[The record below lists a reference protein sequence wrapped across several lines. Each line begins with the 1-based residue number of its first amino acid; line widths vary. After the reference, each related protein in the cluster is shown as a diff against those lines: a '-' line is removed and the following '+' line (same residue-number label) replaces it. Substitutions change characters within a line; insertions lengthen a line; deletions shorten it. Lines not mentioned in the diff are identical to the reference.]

1 MTETGSAH
9 SRPAQS
15 ARFTPRT
22 RPVVPPIHQS
32 VTYFLDDEA
41 YKDVQAGG
49 LDEIWY
55 GRFRNPTVD
64 VVAEQVGRLE
74 AAEAAF
80 MTSSGMGAIAT
91 TLLTLLRAG
100 DRVVRANQ
108 VYGDTRDLL
117 VRDLPAWGFDVE
129 QVDAMDLEAWRA
141 AVAAGP
147 TKVVYVETL
156 ANPQLDLADLPGIAE
171 VAHDAGALLVVDN
184 TFATPYNVQPLTLG
198 ADVVVN
204 SATKFLNGHSDAIA
218 GVVAG
223 DFDRVR
229 EVQRRVITLGT
240 CLDPHAAY
248 LVWRG
253 LQTFELRIA
262 RSNATAL
269 RLAAALVERD
279 DVVSVRHPGLPGY
292 EHAEVAARVLRSDGN
307 APRTGGMVTFTVAGG
322 DQRALRVMRR
332 LEIGCEATS
341 LGGVET
347 LVSTPFNSSHF
358 SLTAAE
364 RRAARID
371 DGMIRVSCGVEPTE
385 LLIEDFLRALDAT
398 A

>member
-1 MTETGSAH
+1 MTETGSAS

-64 VVAEQVGRLE
+64 VAAEEVRRLE
-74 AAEAAF
+74 GAEAAF

-100 DRVVRANQ
+100 DRSSAPRRCTATPATCSCATCRR
-108 VYGDTRDLL
+108 GGSTSSRSTRWTSTPGAP
-117 VRDLPAWGFDVE
+117 R
-129 QVDAMDLEAWRA
+129 WRA
-141 AVAAGP
+141 GRPASCTSRRSP
-147 TKVVYVETL
+147 TR
-156 ANPQLDLADLPGIAE
+156 QLDLADLPAIAE
-171 VAHDAGALLVVDN
+171 IAHEAGALLVVDN
-184 TFATPYNVQPLTLG
+184 TFATPYSVQPLALG
-198 ADVVVN
+198 ADVVVH

-223 DFDRVR
+223 EFDQVR
-229 EVQRRVITLGT
+229 EVQRRVVTLGT

-253 LQTFELRIA
+253 LQTFELRLA
-262 RSNATAL
+262 RSNATAP
-269 RLAAALVERD
+269 RLAAALVARD
-279 DVVSVRHPGLPGY
+279 DVVSVRHPSLPDY
-292 EHAEVAARVLRSDGN
+292 ETSGGRRPGA
-307 APRTGGMVTFTVAGG
+307 APR
-322 DQRALRVMRR
+322 R
-332 LEIGCEATS
+332 
-341 LGGVET
+341 
-347 LVSTPFNSSHF
+347 
-358 SLTAAE
+358 
-364 RRAARID
+364 
-371 DGMIRVSCGVEPTE
+371 
-385 LLIEDFLRALDAT
+385 
-398 A
+398 